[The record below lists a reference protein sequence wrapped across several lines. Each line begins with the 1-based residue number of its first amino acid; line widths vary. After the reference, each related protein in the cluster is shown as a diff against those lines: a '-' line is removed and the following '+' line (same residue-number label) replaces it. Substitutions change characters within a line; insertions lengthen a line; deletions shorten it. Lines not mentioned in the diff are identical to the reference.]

1 MSGDRKSDEWYSDDK
16 NMDIATSTF
25 WATAWHKF
33 CPIGATCLPL
43 LGNVLTPLGHAA
55 CPYYGLQSFPVGG
68 INLVHT

>member
-55 CPYYGLQSFPVGG
+55 CPSWAELLSDKFP
-68 INLVHT
+68 IS